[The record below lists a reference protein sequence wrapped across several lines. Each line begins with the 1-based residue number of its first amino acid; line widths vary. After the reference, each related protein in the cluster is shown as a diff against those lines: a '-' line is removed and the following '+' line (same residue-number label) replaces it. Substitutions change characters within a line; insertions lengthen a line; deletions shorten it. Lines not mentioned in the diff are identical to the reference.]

1 MAGLGTVDA
10 ATLLRRRVGQCA
22 AQGLACEA
30 VVLALVLNAT
40 NEPLSVVPARR
51 AAVLVLDG
59 KADAVHFSGTVL
71 RSEHLRVEIPSVVR
85 LQYYVRVPYL
95 RRGSLSRRG
104 VLARDDHRCQYCGR
118 RADSID
124 HVRPRSRGG
133 AHTWDNV
140 VAACRRCNTR
150 KRDQL
155 LSEIGM
161 RLHRTPQPPT
171 WTTLIRLSTDDV
183 PDHWS
188 AYLQDDRALS
198 A

>member
-10 ATLLRRRVGQCA
+10 ATLLRRRVDQYA

-161 RLHRTPQPPT
+161 RLYRTPQPPT
-171 WTTLIRLSTDDV
+171 WTALIRLSTDDV

>member
-1 MAGLGTVDA
+1 MT
-10 ATLLRRRVGQCA
+10 
-22 AQGLACEA
+22 
-30 VVLALVLNAT
+30 LALVLNAT

-59 KADAVHFSGTVL
+59 KADAVHFSGAVL
-71 RSEHLRVEIPSVVR
+71 RSENLRVEIPSVVR
-85 LQYYVRVPYL
+85 LQYFVRVPYL

-140 VAACRRCNTR
+140 VAACRRCNTH
-150 KRDQL
+150 KRDRL
-155 LSEIGM
+155 LSESGM
-161 RLHRTPQPPT
+161 RLYRKPRPPT
-171 WTTLIRLSTDDV
+171 WITLIRLSTAEV

-188 AYLQDDRALS
+188 AYLRDDRALS

>member
-1 MAGLGTVDA
+1 MI
-10 ATLLRRRVGQCA
+10 
-22 AQGLACEA
+22 
-30 VVLALVLNAT
+30 LALVLNAT

-51 AAVLVLDG
+51 AAVLVLNG
-59 KADAVHFSGTVL
+59 KADAVHLSGTVL

-133 AHTWDNV
+133 AHSWDNV

-161 RLHRTPQPPT
+161 RLYRTPRPPT

-188 AYLQDDRALS
+188 TYLREDRALS

>member
-1 MAGLGTVDA
+1 MT
-10 ATLLRRRVGQCA
+10 
-22 AQGLACEA
+22 
-30 VVLALVLNAT
+30 LALVLNAT

-51 AAVLVLDG
+51 AAVLVLNG
-59 KADAVHFSGTVL
+59 KADAVHLSGTVL

-133 AHTWDNV
+133 AHSWDNV

-161 RLHRTPQPPT
+161 RLYRTPRPPT

-188 AYLQDDRALS
+188 TYLREDRALS

>member
-1 MAGLGTVDA
+1 M
-10 ATLLRRRVGQCA
+10 
-22 AQGLACEA
+22 
-30 VVLALVLNAT
+30 VLALVLNAT

-59 KADAVHFSGTVL
+59 KADAVHFSGAVL
-71 RSEHLRVEIPSVVR
+71 RSENLRVEIPSVVR

-140 VAACRRCNTR
+140 VAACRRCNTH

-155 LSEIGM
+155 LGESGM
-161 RLHRTPQPPT
+161 RLYRTPRPPT
-171 WTTLIRLSTDDV
+171 WITLIRLSTAEV

-188 AYLQDDRALS
+188 AYLRGDRALS

>member
-1 MAGLGTVDA
+1 M
-10 ATLLRRRVGQCA
+10 
-22 AQGLACEA
+22 GLACWA
-30 VVLALVLNAT
+30 MTQALVLNAT
-40 NEPLSVVPARR
+40 NEPLSVVPGRR

-59 KADAVHFSGTVL
+59 KADAVHLSGVEL
-71 RSEHLRVEIPSVVR
+71 RSESLNLPIPSVVR

-104 VLARDDHRCQYCGR
+104 VLARDDHSCQYCGH

-133 AHTWDNV
+133 GHTWDNV

-150 KRDQL
+150 KRDRL
-155 LSEIGM
+155 PSEIGM
-161 RLHRTPQPPT
+161 RLRRTPRPPT
-171 WTTLIRLSTDDV
+171 WTTLIRLSAGEV
-183 PDHWS
+183 PDHWG
-188 AYLQDDRALS
+188 AYLHDDRALS

>member
-1 MAGLGTVDA
+1 MT
-10 ATLLRRRVGQCA
+10 
-22 AQGLACEA
+22 
-30 VVLALVLNAT
+30 LALVLNAT

-51 AAVLVLDG
+51 AAVLVLNG
-59 KADAVHFSGTVL
+59 KADAVHLSGTVL

-104 VLARDDHRCQYCGR
+104 VLARDAHRCQYCGR

-133 AHTWDNV
+133 AHSWDNV

-155 LSEIGM
+155 LSETGM
-161 RLHRTPQPPT
+161 RLYRTPRPPT

-188 AYLQDDRALS
+188 TYLREDRALS

>member
-1 MAGLGTVDA
+1 MS
-10 ATLLRRRVGQCA
+10 
-22 AQGLACEA
+22 
-30 VVLALVLNAT
+30 LALVLNAT
-40 NEPLSVVPARR
+40 DEPLSVVPGRR
-51 AAVLVLDG
+51 AALLVLDG
-59 KADAVHFSGTVL
+59 KAVAVHDSGVAL
-71 RSEHLRVEIPSVVR
+71 RSERLTVEIPSVVR

-104 VLARDDHRCQYCGR
+104 VLARDGDSCQYCGR

-133 AHTWDNV
+133 GHTWDNV

-150 KRDQL
+150 KRDRL
-155 LSEIGM
+155 PSEIGM
-161 RLHRTPQPPT
+161 RLRRTPQPPT

-183 PDHWS
+183 PAHWN
-188 AYLQDDRALS
+188 AYLRDGRALS

>member
-1 MAGLGTVDA
+1 MSLT
-10 ATLLRRRVGQCA
+10 
-22 AQGLACEA
+22 
-30 VVLALVLNAT
+30 LVLNAT
-40 NEPLSVVPARR
+40 DEPLSVVPGRR
-51 AAVLVLDG
+51 AAVLVLNG
-59 KADAVHFSGTVL
+59 KADAVHLSGVVL
-71 RSEHLRVEIPSVVR
+71 RSAHISVEIPSVVR

-104 VLARDDHRCQYCGR
+104 VLARDDHSCQYCGR

-133 AHTWDNV
+133 GHTWDNV

-150 KRDQL
+150 KRDRL
-155 LSEIGM
+155 PSEIGM

-171 WTTLIRLSTDDV
+171 WTTLIRLSGDEIPV
-183 PDHWS
+183 HWN
-188 AYLQDDRALS
+188 AYLRDGRALS